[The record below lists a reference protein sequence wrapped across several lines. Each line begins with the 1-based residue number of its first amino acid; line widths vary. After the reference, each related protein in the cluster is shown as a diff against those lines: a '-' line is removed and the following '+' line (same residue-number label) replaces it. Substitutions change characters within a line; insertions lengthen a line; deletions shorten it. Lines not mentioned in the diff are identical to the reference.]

1 MPMLVDAILVLM
13 LLLAGVALGL
23 LVGSVLWRRRARK
36 PPQPPRVT
44 STPERMSAAALSARR
59 PDADPPPPP
68 AGLTATHSSFD
79 PSSTTTEIQAV
90 KSPGAD
96 TDEIAPW
103 DLSGAGADRGAW
115 KSASGSSPLMYQT
128 IDAYGTIVGC
138 SAVQARLLGRSMD
151 DLVGHSLFDL
161 IHPED
166 ELVLR
171 EHLDLARQSRN
182 EARGSVRL
190 VHANGQPLEMAIHS
204 KPLFDRADNFVGS
217 RTLLKDL
224 SSRRQREEL
233 LERALQALAEKNA
246 ILALKTQEIMR
257 INRNRSEFISS
268 VSHELRTP
276 LHAVIGY
283 AELLGRGLYGS
294 LTDRQKKAVDGIVN
308 RGNDL
313 LNLINNILDLSRI
326 EMGRLQLELTLFDPV
341 EVLREV
347 IQTAHL
353 LQRQADEAM
362 ADEDRWDDLDEEEDE
377 TEGAPVAIR
386 TNFADAPPEVSGDR
400 NRFQQVVLNLVSNA
414 LRYTE
419 VGHVDV
425 ICRGEPD
432 GSFVV
437 AVSDTGVGV
446 APEDQEAIFEAFY
459 QVEASSTRI
468 HGGTGLGLPI
478 ARKLTEQMG
487 GRLTVLSRLG
497 VGSTF
502 YLRLPEVGPTPAEK
516 SFELAAVTGLHL
528 PHRQAA
534 TILVVGQEGEGYL
547 GIKEGLREEGLD
559 LYEAPHPREGYELA
573 RSRLPTAIVHLL
585 SGENDNPAEL
595 VTMVRGDPL
604 SAHIP
609 VVVVGPPRVGAA
621 TTELGVDDFVSV
633 PTDGVEVAE
642 RVWPLIGRRQ
652 ERVLLVGPQ
661 AESLNDVAEA
671 IRARGFSV
679 ARAQRGAR
687 AVDFLQRSPVQMAV
701 VANDIPDI
709 SVSDLLAAVEQM
721 EHDERPSVVVVLRQS
736 VSAEARTELRNRAM
750 ALLDPGDLPPA
761 EMAQRILELLTP
773 LDDGE
778 GGMSETLG
786 AAGTPTGPA

>member
-1 MPMLVDAILVLM
+1 VD
-13 LLLAGVALGL
+13 
-23 LVGSVLWRRRARK
+23 
-36 PPQPPRVT
+36 P
-44 STPERMSAAALSARR
+44 
-59 PDADPPPPP
+59 
-68 AGLTATHSSFD
+68 
-79 PSSTTTEIQAV
+79 
-90 KSPGAD
+90 
-96 TDEIAPW
+96 DEIAPW
-103 DLSGAGADRGAW
+103 DLSGSTADRGVW
-115 KSASGSSPLMYQT
+115 KSASGSSPVMYQT

-138 SAVQARLLGRSMD
+138 SAAQARLLGRALD
-151 DLVGHSLFDL
+151 QLVGHSLFDL
-161 IHPED
+161 VHPED
-166 ELVLR
+166 ERVLR
-171 EHLDLARQSRN
+171 EHLDLARQSRE
-182 EARGSVRL
+182 EARGTVRL
-190 VHANGQPLEMAIHS
+190 MHVNGHPLEMAIHS

-217 RTLLKDL
+217 RSLLKDMT
-224 SSRRQREEL
+224 SRRQREEL

-326 EMGRLQLELTLFDPV
+326 EMGRLQLELTMFDPV
-341 EVLREV
+341 EVLQEV

-362 ADEDRWDDLDEEEDE
+362 ADEDGWDDLEEEEEEED
-377 TEGAPVAIR
+377 GAPVAIR
-386 TNFADAPPEVSGDR
+386 TNFGDAPSEVSGDR
-400 NRFQQVVLNLVSNA
+400 NRFQQVVLNMVSNA

-425 ICRGEPD
+425 ICRREPD
-432 GSFVV
+432 GTFVV
-437 AVSDTGVGV
+437 AVSDTGVGI

-516 SFELAAVTGLHL
+516 SFELATVTGLHL

-559 LYEAPHPREGYELA
+559 LYEAPHAREGYELA
-573 RSRLPTAIVHLL
+573 RGRLPTAIVHLL
-585 SGENDNPAEL
+585 SGENDNPADL
-595 VTMVRGDPL
+595 ISMVRGDPL

-609 VVVVGPPRVGAA
+609 VVVVGPPQLSAA
-621 TTELGVDDFVSV
+621 LTELQVDDFVSV

-709 SVSDLLAAVEQM
+709 QVTDLLAAVEQM
-721 EHDERPSVVVVLRQS
+721 EPDERPAVVVVLRQA
-736 VSAEARTELRNRAM
+736 VGPEARTDLRSRAM
-750 ALLDPGDLPPA
+750 ALLDPGELSPE

-773 LDDGE
+773 LDDGD

-786 AAGTPTGPA
+786 AAGPPAGSA

>member
-1 MPMLVDAILVLM
+1 MLVDAILVLM
-13 LLLAGVALGL
+13 LLLAGVVLGL
-23 LVGSVLWRRRARK
+23 LVGSVLWRRKQAPDR
-36 PPQPPRVT
+36 PRLT
-44 STPERMSAAALSARR
+44 TTAERMSAAALTARR
-59 PDADPPPPP
+59 PAPARPEVAPTTAPPSDFDA
-68 AGLTATHSSFD
+68 AA
-79 PSSTTTEIQAV
+79 TTTETAPAAP
-90 KSPGAD
+90 PGVD

-103 DLSGAGADRGAW
+103 DLSGSTADRGVW
-115 KSASGSSPLMYQT
+115 KSASGSSPVMYQT

-138 SAVQARLLGRSMD
+138 SAAQARLLGRAMD
-151 DLVGHSLFDL
+151 QLVGHSLFDL
-161 IHPED
+161 VHPED
-166 ELVLR
+166 ERVLR
-171 EHLDLARQSRN
+171 EHLDLARQSRE
-182 EARGSVRL
+182 EARGTVRL
-190 VHANGQPLEMAIHS
+190 MHVNGHPLEMAIHS

-217 RTLLKDL
+217 RSLLKDMT
-224 SSRRQREEL
+224 SRRQREEL

-326 EMGRLQLELTLFDPV
+326 EMGRLQLELTMFDPV
-341 EVLREV
+341 EVLQEV

-362 ADEDRWDDLDEEEDE
+362 ADEDGWDDLEEEEEEED
-377 TEGAPVAIR
+377 GAPVAIR
-386 TNFADAPPEVSGDR
+386 TNFGDAPSEVSGDR
-400 NRFQQVVLNLVSNA
+400 NRFQQVVLNMVSNA

-425 ICRGEPD
+425 ICRREPD
-432 GSFVV
+432 GTFVV
-437 AVSDTGVGV
+437 AVSDTGVGI

-516 SFELAAVTGLHL
+516 SFELATVTGLHL

-559 LYEAPHPREGYELA
+559 LYEAPHAREGYELA
-573 RSRLPTAIVHLL
+573 RGRLPTAIVHLL
-585 SGENDNPAEL
+585 SGENDNPADL
-595 VTMVRGDPL
+595 ISMVRGDPL

-609 VVVVGPPRVGAA
+609 VVVVGPPQLSAA
-621 TTELGVDDFVSV
+621 LTELQVDDFVSV

-709 SVSDLLAAVEQM
+709 QVTDLLAAVEQM
-721 EHDERPSVVVVLRQS
+721 EPDERPAVVVVLRQA
-736 VSAEARTELRNRAM
+736 VGPEARTDLRSRAM
-750 ALLDPGDLPPA
+750 ALLDPGELSPE

-773 LDDGE
+773 LDDGD

-786 AAGTPTGPA
+786 AAGPPAGSA